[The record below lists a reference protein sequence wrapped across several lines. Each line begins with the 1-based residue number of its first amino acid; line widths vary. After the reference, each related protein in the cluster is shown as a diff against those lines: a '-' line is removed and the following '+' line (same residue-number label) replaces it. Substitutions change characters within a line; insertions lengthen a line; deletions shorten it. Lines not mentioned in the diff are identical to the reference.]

1 MPVSAVMSAAG
12 PRVGSPRRGDPDRHA
27 GTAAGWLVPLDGCG
41 VFMSSCHLPVLTLRR
56 REDAMGKHGT
66 GGNEQD
72 GSKDTDK
79 QGSFEDPTKS
89 DGNGT
94 RGK

>member
-1 MPVSAVMSAAG
+1 
-12 PRVGSPRRGDPDRHA
+12 
-27 GTAAGWLVPLDGCG
+27 
-41 VFMSSCHLPVLTLRR
+41 
-56 REDAMGKHGT
+56 MGKHGT

-94 RGK
+94 GGK